1 MSARAAFPEG
11 SHEVLAALRREVKTK
26 AEFQR
31 VQAVWLR
38 VTVGLSDEQIAQA
51 VGLSANT
58 VRCLSSRFRCQGAS
72 ALTGTGRGGRRHEN
86 LTVAQEQ
93 ALLQPFLDL
102 AGQGHLLQINPIKTA
117 YEQVVGHPVPR
128 STVYRLLGRH
138 GWRKLAPRPRHPKAV
153 SARQQAFKKT
163 SRTRSGRGAKPR
175 TSRSPGSV
183 DVPRRSP
190 LWAHQRPPPLLGTA
204 GRSAGGQRT
213 GGPSVYLCLCRRQ
226 SPRWDARLVDF
237 AAGQWADD
245 VTVSP
250 RGRPAP
256 S

>member
-11 SHEVLAALRREVKTK
+11 SHEVLAALLREVKTK

-38 VTVGLSDEQIAQA
+38 VTLELPDEQIAQA

-58 VRCLSSRFRCQGAS
+58 VRCLSSRFRRQGAS
-72 ALTGTGRGGRRHEN
+72 ALAGAGRGGRRHEN

-93 ALLQPFLDL
+93 ALLQPFLDP
-102 AGQGHLLQINPIKTA
+102 AGQGHLLQVSPIKTA
-117 YEQVVGHPVPR
+117 YEQVVGHPVPP
-128 STVYRLLGRH
+128 STIYRLLGRH

-153 SARQQAFKKT
+153 SVRQPAFKKT
-163 SRTRSGRGAKPR
+163 PRTRSGRGAKPR
-175 TSRSPGSV
+175 ASRSPGSV

-190 LWAHQRPPPLLGTA
+190 LRAHQRPTPLLGA
-204 GRSAGGQRT
+204 SWRSAGGRRA
-213 GGPSVYLCLCRRQ
+213 GGSSVHLCFCRRK

-237 AAGQWADD
+237 AAGQRTDD
-245 VTVSP
+245 AAVSS

>member
-1 MSARAAFPEG
+1 MSVRAAFPEG

-38 VTVGLSDEQIAQA
+38 VTLGLSDEQIAQA

-58 VRCLSSRFRCQGAS
+58 VRCLSSRFRCQGTS
-72 ALTGTGRGGRRHEN
+72 ALAGEGRGGRRHEN

-93 ALLQPFLDL
+93 ALLQPFLDP
-102 AGQGHLLQINPIKTA
+102 AGQGHLLQVSPIKTA

-128 STVYRLLGRH
+128 STIYRLLGRH

-163 SRTRSGRGAKPR
+163 PRTRS
-175 TSRSPGSV
+175 
-183 DVPRRSP
+183 
-190 LWAHQRPPPLLGTA
+190 
-204 GRSAGGQRT
+204 
-213 GGPSVYLCLCRRQ
+213 Y
-226 SPRWDARLVDF
+226 
-237 AAGQWADD
+237 
-245 VTVSP
+245 
-250 RGRPAP
+250 
-256 S
+256 

>member
-11 SHEVLAALRREVKTK
+11 SHEVLAALLREVKTK

-38 VTVGLSDEQIAQA
+38 VTLELSDEQIAQA

-58 VRCLSSRFRCQGAS
+58 VRCLSSRFRCQGVS
-72 ALTGTGRGGRRHEN
+72 ALAGAGRGGRRHEN

-93 ALLQPFLDL
+93 TLLQPFLDP
-102 AGQGHLLQINPIKTA
+102 AGRGHLLQVSPIKTA
-117 YEQVVGHPVPR
+117 YEQVVGHPVPP
-128 STVYRLLGRH
+128 STIYRLLGRH

-163 SRTRSGRGAKPR
+163 PRTRSGRSAKPR
-175 TSRSPGSV
+175 ASRSPGSV

-190 LWAHQRPPPLLGTA
+190 LRAHQRPTPLLGTSW
-204 GRSAGGQRT
+204 RSAGGRRT
-213 GGPSVYLCLCRRQ
+213 GDPSVHLCLCRRQ

-237 AAGQWADD
+237 ATGQRTDD
-245 VTVSP
+245 VAVSS